1 MNEDTTGPAGAAA
14 RVAPP
19 DKAAGILR
27 GMGYPVNAKLL
38 RRLYKAGQLP
48 GTFTGKRVL
57 IPIAKAVELLE
68 NGTPTPER
76 AGVIRRVE
84 G

>member
-1 MNEDTTGPAGAAA
+1 MSGPVDINV

-19 DKAAGILR
+19 DRAAEILQ
-27 GMGYPVNAKLL
+27 GMGYPVNAKFL

-57 IPIAKAVELLE
+57 IPIARAVELLE
-68 NGTPTPER
+68 NGSSAEQSAQIGT
-76 AGVIRRVE
+76 IRRVE
-84 G
+84 E

>member
-1 MNEDTTGPAGAAA
+1 MMNGAVDCCV

-19 DKAAGILR
+19 DKAAEILR
-27 GMGYPVNAKLL
+27 SMGYPVSAKFL

-68 NGTPTPER
+68 NGALTEQPIQGGP
-76 AGVIRRVE
+76 IRRVE

>member
-1 MNEDTTGPAGAAA
+1 MSRSANISI

-19 DKAAGILR
+19 DKAAEVLR
-27 GMGYPVNAKLL
+27 SMGYPIDAKFL
-38 RRLYKAGQLP
+38 RRLYKSGLLP

-68 NGTPTPER
+68 NGALTQQPEQPES
-76 AGVIRRVE
+76 IRRVKE
-84 G
+84 

>member
-1 MNEDTTGPAGAAA
+1 MSGPVDSSV

-19 DKAAGILR
+19 DKAAEILR
-27 GMGYPVNAKLL
+27 GMGYPIDAKFL

-68 NGTPTPER
+68 NGIPTEQ
-76 AGVIRRVE
+76 AGSIRRVE
-84 G
+84 E